1 MPSEDT
7 DAFLGLA
14 RRQIVNAYIKIA
26 LHSVTPTE
34 EAELWRL
41 VYALEA
47 VMKVKA
53 RSLEAE
59 LEHIDREL
67 EERFRR

>member
-1 MPSEDT
+1 MPS
-7 DAFLGLA
+7 LGWPVG
-14 RRQIVNAYIKIA
+14 RSSTHIKIA